1 MPLSRELLVNEADR
15 LVARAERKV
24 RRFRRNRDTELVLRV
39 ELELKRLHLYRAIL
53 RSDNSAQ
60 ALMPEYVFARGFAP
74 RGDDADSHA

>member
-1 MPLSRELLVNEADR
+1 MPLSRESLVNEADR

-24 RRFRRNRDTELVLRV
+24 KRFRSNLDTKHALQAEQQV
-39 ELELKRLHLYRAIL
+39 KRLHLYRAIL

-74 RGDDADSHA
+74 RSGDAGPRR